1 MPNRLIHET
10 SPYLLQHAHNPV
22 DWYPWGSEA
31 LQKAKA
37 DNKPIF
43 LSIGYAACHWCHVM
57 EHESF
62 EDEQT
67 ARMLNEHFVSI
78 KVDREERPDLD
89 SIYMNAVVAMTGQG
103 GWPMSVFLTPDGEPF
118 YGGTYFPPTRR
129 YNMPSFREVLHA
141 LAQSWNQE
149 ITEIRR
155 VSSEVSR
162 HLRDTS
168 SWNSAQEADL
178 SPETLQQATQALLKG
193 YDWQQGGWG
202 RAPRFPQA
210 MAIEYLLMQSA
221 RGDEKALQAAD
232 HVLRMM
238 SRGGLYDAVGGGFH
252 RYSTDDEWLAPHF
265 EKMLYDNG
273 QLALAYLH
281 AYLLTGRL
289 AFRQVCTE
297 TLNFIRREMTHAS
310 GGFYSS
316 LDADSEGEEGKYY
329 LWEMEEIEQA
339 LPDAADRELLY
350 QVYTIDSQGNF
361 EGKNILQ
368 RKEALDSLATKL
380 DLNEQTLIE
389 RLSAIHAR
397 LYQAREQRVRPL
409 TDDKVLVSWNA
420 LALRAF
426 AQAARYLQQPDY
438 LEVAQKNARFLLD
451 EMYVGG
457 RLLRTWRNGQARH
470 NAYLEDYA
478 GLILALLD
486 LYQSDPDPHWYAAA
500 RQLVAD
506 MRENFDDA
514 QGGFFDT
521 RNDHDPLLTRPK
533 ETQDNAVPSGNALA
547 AHALLLMV
555 AFDEQ
560 EDWRRQ
566 AETMIA
572 AVQHLMVRYPTSFG
586 HWLQALD
593 LAVGPVQ
600 QIAVVGESSDVR
612 TQTLLEEVWRTYRP
626 RAVVAV
632 SGSDATTADT
642 PGLLHER
649 PLVGGLPT
657 AYVCQGFTCQL
668 PVTDVP
674 GLRSQL
680 EGIIP

>member
-22 DWYPWGSEA
+22 DWYAWGPEA
-31 LQKAKA
+31 LQKAKLE
-37 DNKPIF
+37 NKPIF

-67 ARMLNEHFVSI
+67 AGILNEHFVSI

-103 GWPMSVFLTPDGEPF
+103 GWPMSVFLTPEGEPF
-118 YGGTYFPPTRR
+118 YGGTYFPSTPR

-141 LAQSWNQE
+141 IAQSWNQE
-149 ITEIRR
+149 VTEIRR
-155 VSSEVSR
+155 VSNEVSR

-168 SWNSAQEADL
+168 SWNSTEEADL
-178 SPETLQQATQALLKG
+178 SPEMLQQVTQSLLKG

-202 RAPRFPQA
+202 RAPRFPP
-210 MAIEYLLMQSA
+210 AIANEYLLMQSA

-238 SRGGLYDAVGGGFH
+238 SRGGMYDVVGGGFH
-252 RYSTDDEWLAPHF
+252 RYSTDDAWLVPHF
-265 EKMLYDNG
+265 EKMLYDNA

-289 AFRQVCTE
+289 VFRQVCTE
-297 TLNFIRREMTHAS
+297 TLDFIRREMTHAS

-316 LDADSEGEEGKYY
+316 LDADSEGKEGKYY
-329 LWEMEEIEQA
+329 VWEMDEIEQA
-339 LPDAADRELLY
+339 LTDKADRELFY
-350 QVYTIDSQGNF
+350 QVYAVSQYGNF

-368 RKEALDSLATKL
+368 RKEALDSLAAKL
-380 DLNEQTLIE
+380 DLDEQTLIE

-426 AQAARYLQQPDY
+426 AQAARYLKRPDY
-438 LEVAQKNARFLLD
+438 LDVARKNARFLLD
-451 EMYVGG
+451 EMHVEG
-457 RLLRTWRNGQARH
+457 RLLRTWRNGQSRH

-478 GLILALLD
+478 GLTLALLD
-486 LYQSDPDPHWYAAA
+486 VYQSDPDPRWYAAA
-500 RQLVAD
+500 RRMVGEIRVHFHD
-506 MRENFDDA
+506 PR
-514 QGGFFDT
+514 GGFFDT
-521 RNDHDPLLTRPK
+521 RSDHDTLLTRPK
-533 ETQDNAVPSGNALA
+533 ETQDNAVPAGTALA
-547 AHALLLMV
+547 AHALLLMA

-560 EDWRRQ
+560 EEWRHQ
-566 AETMIA
+566 AEIMIA
-572 AVQHLMVRYPTSFG
+572 AVQNLMARYPTAFG
-586 HWLQALD
+586 QWLQALD

-600 QIAVVGESSDVR
+600 QIAVVGETTDAR
-612 TQTLLEEVWRTYRP
+612 TQALLEEVWRVYRP

-632 SGSDATTADT
+632 AESNETNIAP
-642 PGLLHER
+642 PGLLRER
-649 PLVGGLPT
+649 PLVSGLPT
-657 AYVCQGFTCQL
+657 AYVCQSFNCKL
-668 PVTDVP
+668 PVTDAP

-680 EGIIP
+680 EATSP

>member
-118 YGGTYFPPTRR
+118 YGGTYFPSTRR

-350 QVYTIDSQGNF
+350 QVYTITEQGNF

-368 RKEALDSLATKL
+368 RKEALDSLTTKL

-486 LYQSDPDPHWYAAA
+486 LYQSDPDPRWYAAA

-547 AHALLLMV
+547 AHALLLMA

-600 QIAVVGESSDVR
+600 QIAVVGESSDVH